1 MLPKKMRVIPPKAPP
16 IKTQGIKTK
25 LVPLIESSVEW
36 DGSGRWIEPFMGSAS
51 VALNVGPKKALLC
64 DTNSHLIA
72 FYKAVQ
78 SGEVNTNS
86 VKKYLISEGAKL
98 SEIGESHYYFIRD
111 RFNATANSLDFLFLS
126 RSCFN
131 GMIRFNKHGKFN
143 VPFCKKPN
151 RFRKALITKI
161 INQVD
166 WAANVM
172 RDREWE
178 FKAQSWQ
185 KTLKEAKIGDLIYC
199 DPPYVGRHTT
209 YYNSFD
215 DCDADELALA
225 LVSSQKK
232 FVFSN
237 WLENKY
243 RRNEYV
249 KKYFSDYT
257 WSEVTHF
264 YHVGASKSLRNRMRE
279 VVISTP

>member
-1 MLPKKMRVIPPKAPP
+1 MLPKVRVTPPKAPP
-16 IKTQGIKTK
+16 IKIQGIKTK
-25 LVPLIESSVEW
+25 LVPLIEASVDW
-36 DGSGRWIEPFMGSAS
+36 DGLGRWIEPFMGSAS

-64 DTNSHLIA
+64 DTNAHLIA

-78 SGEVNTNS
+78 SGELNTSS
-86 VKKYLISEGAKL
+86 VKKYLMSEGAKL
-98 SEIGESHYYFIRD
+98 SEKGEKHYYFIRD
-111 RFNATANSLDFLFLS
+111 RFNATASSFDFLFLS

-131 GMIRFNKHGKFN
+131 GMIRFNQHGEFN

-161 INQVD
+161 TNQVD

-172 RDREWE
+172 RHRKWE
-178 FKAQSWQ
+178 FKVQSWET
-185 KTLKEAKIGDLIYC
+185 TLKDAKNGDLIYC
-199 DPPYVGRHTT
+199 DPPYVGRNST

-215 DCDADELALA
+215 ECDAEELALA
-225 LVSSQKK
+225 LISSQKK

-257 WSEVTHF
+257 WNEVTHF

-279 VVISTP
+279 VVIST